1 MPLLHRALRL
11 AGTCRRHSA
20 ALCIAASS
28 LFLPPVVI
36 FTGDRCLHT
45 LTHWI

>member
-1 MPLLHRALRL
+1 MPLLDRAVRL

-28 LFLPPVVI
+28 LFLPPVVV
-36 FTGDRCLHT
+36 FTGDQYLHT
-45 LTHWI
+45 VTYWI